1 MGAVGGVDAV
11 SFGLVGLNPAISAEL
26 GAVRCLTRPSPSR
39 TLTPAAQGAPD
50 KETTMTTA
58 NITGYQVRTSNGY
71 VRPVRD
77 REEAVLIQMENS
89 RYRAVAIYSD
99 GSESTVY

>member
-1 MGAVGGVDAV
+1 
-11 SFGLVGLNPAISAEL
+11 
-26 GAVRCLTRPSPSR
+26 
-39 TLTPAAQGAPD
+39 
-50 KETTMTTA
+50 MTTA